1 MFYVECIFLVMKT
14 FSSVFHIIL
23 NFGFMMAEG
32 GGGLLSENVG
42 HHGWLRRPKAV
53 P

>member
-1 MFYVECIFLVMKT
+1 MKT

-32 GGGLLSENVG
+32 GGGGLLSENVG